1 MEFNKIRF
9 FALQCKDIAEFNNS
23 DECVESKKMGVYD
36 EVTKHFHGKK
46 KLYTDDD
53 LYFIA
58 SFYEYRKQFMKNSP
72 SAYDVARRRK
82 LLDTICRHMKNYFHK
97 DITKESAIK
106 TAKKYKTRMSLKNS
120 KEDSWA
126 YNYGVR
132 NHCLDE
138 ICRHMDAVGNKYY
151 RCIYVYELEE
161 TKTCYVGLT
170 YSLHKRHLQHLND
183 KYYSA
188 INEYCAENNIELP
201 LPIQKTPYIP
211 KDEASKKEDYYVKLY
226 KQNGWNVL
234 NKQKAGNLGG
244 SKDNITYTLELCKK
258 LAVPYTKISDFAK
271 DYITA
276 YKYIRLY
283 GWQDEVFAHIDR
295 DAIHNDAIIKMQD
308 ARRKMSKRVFLY
320 DLDGNLKNTYESVTE
335 ASKKTGIS
343 QTSIYNMC
351 NHKIKYKFF
360 NNQVFLFEGD
370 KFDNNIKEKIKE
382 NKKKHY
388 DNLGHKI
395 AKISNNEIIEVFDNT
410 HLAAKDVSRNE
421 RSILTACQKGGK
433 CGGFH
438 WKRL

>member
-1 MEFNKIRF
+1 
-9 FALQCKDIAEFNNS
+9 
-23 DECVESKKMGVYD
+23 
-36 EVTKHFHGKK
+36 
-46 KLYTDDD
+46 
-53 LYFIA
+53 
-58 SFYEYRKQFMKNSP
+58 
-72 SAYDVARRRK
+72 
-82 LLDTICRHMKNYFHK
+82 MKNYFHK
-97 DITKESAIK
+97 DITKESAIE
-106 TAKKYKTRMSLKNS
+106 TAIKYKTRMSLKNS
-120 KEDSWA
+120 KDDSWA

-170 YSLHKRHLQHLND
+170 YSLHKRHLQHLNN

-188 INEYCAENNIELP
+188 INEYCTKNNIELP